1 MWDDIVDKAYKS
13 IDWSN
18 IPKSYTSFG
27 DTNMSTAPKSIDERI
42 INMEEGENN
51 EKSLQSY

>member
-1 MWDDIVDKAYKS
+1 MVKAYKS

-42 INMEEGENN
+42 KNMEEGENN
-51 EKSLQSY
+51 EQSLQPD